1 MVEMD
6 EYTRFKQDLD
16 KKYIEPDGIEKSEG
30 VISLYDLIDIL
41 EIGFDNLKLTMDGSE
56 ARSTTTQN

>member
-1 MVEMD
+1 MD

-16 KKYIEPDGIEKSEG
+16 KKYIEPDGIEQRDG

-41 EIGFDNLKLTMDGSE
+41 EMG
-56 ARSTTTQN
+56 